1 MVLLNV
7 ILPVVLVA
15 GTGFLFARLTHVDEK
30 PLTRLSFY
38 VLTPALIFHSM
49 LNRSVSMTDLGDVAL
64 FVLIMHGL
72 LLLIG
77 TVGVRRTKWD
87 EDTRASAVLSLTM
100 NNCGNYGLAI
110 LLFAFGD
117 AGFTLG
123 VLYMV
128 SHLLYQVIGGVGIAS
143 WHRSMKKRQLVLTI
157 LRVPWLYALALALV
171 VRLLGWELPETL
183 ARPVELVAGATIPV
197 QLLLLG
203 MALSRVRIGN
213 LLQQA
218 IPISLAK
225 LIVPPLLAWGLTTIL
240 GFDGLLRSVVILQA
254 STPTAVNALVLSL
267 QYGRRSE
274 LTASVVLLTT
284 IGALGVTSLL
294 LWLLG

>member
-15 GTGFLFARLTHVDEK
+15 GAGFLFARLTHVDEK

-38 VLTPALIFHSM
+38 ILTPALIFHSM

-77 TVGVRRTKWD
+77 TVGVRRTGWD
-87 EDTRASAVLSLTM
+87 ADTRASAILSLSM

-157 LRVPWLYALALALV
+157 LKVPWLYALALALV
-171 VRLLGWELPETL
+171 VRLLGWGLPETL

-213 LLQQA
+213 LLRQA
-218 IPISLAK
+218 VPISLAK
-225 LIVPPLLAWGLTTIL
+225 LIVPPLLAWGLTAIL
-240 GFDGLLRSVVILQA
+240 GFEGLLRSVVILQA
-254 STPTAVNALVLSL
+254 SAPTAVNALVLSL

>member
-77 TVGVRRTKWD
+77 TIGVRRTKWD

-157 LRVPWLYALALALV
+157 LKVPWLYALALALV

-218 IPISLAK
+218 VPISLAK
-225 LIVPPLLAWGLTTIL
+225 LIVPPLLAWGLTAIL

-254 STPTAVNALVLSL
+254 SAPTAVNALVLSL

-274 LTASVVLLTT
+274 LTASVVLMTT